1 MLTLYYRTS
10 CSYSLRVRLALA
22 EKRLPFSRRVV
33 GRDEGP
39 PEGDEL
45 FAAGVPALVDGSFAV
60 SNSVIICEYLEDAF
74 PKPSLRPRDARGR
87 ALVRA
92 ALQRIDAELT
102 RPLEHADLPRDDG
115 AVKKTFAR
123 AASDWDRR
131 LGDNGI
137 LFGME
142 FSLADAWLFAALEK
156 AATLGFEPAAES
168 KKLAAWLAR
177 MRERETLRSER
188 LSAGA

>member
-1 MLTLYYRTS
+1 
-10 CSYSLRVRLALA
+10 
-22 EKRLPFSRRVV
+22 
-33 GRDEGP
+33 
-39 PEGDEL
+39 
-45 FAAGVPALVDGSFAV
+45 
-60 SNSVIICEYLEDAF
+60 
-74 PKPSLRPRDARGR
+74 
-87 ALVRA
+87 
-92 ALQRIDAELT
+92 
-102 RPLEHADLPRDDG
+102 
-115 AVKKTFAR
+115 
-123 AASDWDRR
+123 

-156 AATLGFEPAAES
+156 AGTLGFEPAADS